1 MRNDHGVFA
10 VSDADKKMAKKS
22 NREKTQSMH
31 CIKIVFLREIQ
42 VIVRQSISKTKPGK
56 AA

>member
-1 MRNDHGVFA
+1 MFA